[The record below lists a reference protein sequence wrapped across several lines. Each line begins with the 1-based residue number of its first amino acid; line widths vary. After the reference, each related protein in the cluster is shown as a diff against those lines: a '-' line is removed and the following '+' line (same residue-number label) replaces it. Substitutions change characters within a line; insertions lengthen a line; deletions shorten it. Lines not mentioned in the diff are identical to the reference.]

1 MDSEYSQSDSC
12 SSDDSGTD
20 SEGSLCDFI
29 VNDEVDSTGAQNND
43 TSTNEDEEN
52 ELDSIVNDLREDE
65 RALLSVGRP
74 KRKRK
79 QTVRYID
86 PDYCRLMELDTLSQR
101 EVDYIMNGSARQKK
115 SRKKQATAARSKP
128 AKAKTAK
135 AKTATNP
142 KISKAKISKKKIRAL
157 KTNN

>member
-1 MDSEYSQSDSC
+1 MDSEYYQSDSC
-12 SSDDSGTD
+12 SSDDSGSD

-29 VNDEVDSTGAQNND
+29 VNDEVDSTGAQNKD
-43 TSTNEDEEN
+43 TSNNEDEEN

-101 EVDYIMNGSARQKK
+101 EVDYIMNGSTRQKK
-115 SRKKQATAARSKP
+115 SQKKQVTATRSKP
-128 AKAKTAK
+128 AKAKTATK
-135 AKTATNP
+135 P